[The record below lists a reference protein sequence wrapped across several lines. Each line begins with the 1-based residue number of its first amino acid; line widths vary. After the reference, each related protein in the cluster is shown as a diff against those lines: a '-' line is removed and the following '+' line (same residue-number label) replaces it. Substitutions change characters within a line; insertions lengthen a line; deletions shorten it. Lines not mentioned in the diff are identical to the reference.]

1 MNRPPPVVPSWYMA
15 APSRA
20 LRRGRILRFQLG
32 EHPLVLFRGR
42 DDRAVHAL
50 PAHCRHQGVDLA
62 HGAVVGDCLRCPLHH
77 WDYRDA
83 CERIPGA
90 ASVPERFRRV
100 QFRAVERYGMI
111 FVHAGEQPSMPLPAF
126 TVEDDQLAFLSG
138 TTVQLDCPW
147 YVPLAN
153 AFDMTHLRTVHH
165 RQLLTEPELTFP
177 HPLTFVVRYAT
188 AVTGTSWHDRAMRML
203 SGNRIEV
210 RITCAG
216 SLLSVESAAGKVRS
230 YLMVSLRPTRSGGVS
245 LLPLYAVPRRRGGLH
260 HVHVRAARALF
271 NAFLRRD
278 VSPLSGIRF
287 PEPYADPHDAT
298 IDAAYRHLCRL
309 PAYQSEE

>member
-1 MNRPPPVVPSWYMA
+1 VVPAWYMA

-20 LRRGRILRFQLG
+20 LKPGRTLRFQLG
-32 EHPLVLFRGR
+32 DLPLVLFRGR
-42 DDRAVHAL
+42 NDHVVHAL

-77 WDYRDA
+77 WEYRDA
-83 CERIPGA
+83 CVRIANA
-90 ASVPERFRRV
+90 ARVPAAF
-100 QFRAVERYGMI
+100 QRAHYKVMERYGMI
-111 FVHAGEQPSMPLPAF
+111 FVHPGVEPTELPTF
-126 TVEDDQLAFLSG
+126 TPPDEELAFLSG
-138 TTVQLDCPW
+138 AQVDLDCPW

-165 RQLLTEPELTFP
+165 RELLTAPEMTFP
-177 HPLTFVVRYAT
+177 RPMTFVVRYAT
-188 AVTGTSWHDRAMRML
+188 SVIGSSWHDRAMRAL
-203 SGNRIEV
+203 SSNHIEV
-210 RITCAG
+210 MITCTA
-216 SLLSVESAAGKVRS
+216 SMLLVESSAGRTRS
-230 YLMVSLRPTRSGGVS
+230 YLMVSLRPRPNGGVS
-245 LLPLYAVPRRRGGLH
+245 ILPLYAVPKRRSGLH
-260 HVHVRAARALF
+260 HAHVRAARALF

-287 PEPYADPHDAT
+287 PEPYVDPHDAT

>member
-1 MNRPPPVVPSWYMA
+1 MA

-20 LRRGRILRFQLG
+20 LRRGRVMRFQLG
-32 EHPLVLFRGR
+32 EYPLVLFRGR
-42 DDRAVHAL
+42 DDRVVHAL

-77 WDYRDA
+77 WEYRDA

-90 ASVPERFRRV
+90 ARVPEQFRRPR
-100 QFRAVERYGMI
+100 FRAVERYGMI
-111 FVHAGEQPSMPLPAF
+111 FVHAGEEPSLPLPSF
-126 TVEDDQLAFLSG
+126 TVEDERLAFLSG
-138 TTVQLDCPW
+138 TAVQLDCPW

-165 RQLLTEPELTFP
+165 RRLLTEPEVTTP
-177 HPLTFVVRYAT
+177 DPLTFIVRYAT
-188 AVTGTSWHDRAMRML
+188 SVTGTSWHDRAMRAV
-203 SGNRIEV
+203 SGDRIEV
-210 RITCAG
+210 MITCTA
-216 SLLSVESAAGKVRS
+216 SLLLVESVAGRVRS
-230 YLMVSLRPTRSGGVS
+230 YLMVSLRPTRGGGVS
-245 LLPLYAVPRRRGGLH
+245 LLPLYAVPRRRSGLH
-260 HVHVRAARALF
+260 HLHVRAARALF

-287 PEPYADPHDAT
+287 PEPYADPHDPT
-298 IDAAYRHLCRL
+298 IDAAWRHFCRL

>member
-1 MNRPPPVVPSWYMA
+1 MSPPQVVPAWYMA

-20 LRRGRILRFQLG
+20 LRRGRVIRFQLG
-32 EHPLVLFRGR
+32 DHPLVLFRGR
-42 DDRAVHAL
+42 GDGVVHAL
-50 PAHCRHQGVDLA
+50 AAHCRHQGVDLA

-77 WDYRDA
+77 WEYRDG

-90 ASVPERFRRV
+90 SSVPAAFRRV
-100 QFRAVERYGMI
+100 RYRTVERYGMI
-111 FVHAGEQPSMPLPAF
+111 FVHAGDEPSMPLPCF
-126 TVEDDQLAFLSG
+126 TVAEERLAFLEG
-138 TTVQLDCPW
+138 REVQLDCPW

-165 RQLLTEPELTFP
+165 RALLTEPEVTTP
-177 HPLTFVVRYAT
+177 HPLTFAVRYAT
-188 AVTGTSWHDRAMRML
+188 SVIGTSWHDRAMRLL

-210 RITCAG
+210 MITCTA
-216 SLLSVESAAGKVRS
+216 SMLMVESAAGRLRS
-230 YLMVSLRPTRSGGVS
+230 YLMVSLRPARGGGVS
-245 LLPLYAVPRRRGGLH
+245 LLPLYAVPRRRNGLH
-260 HVHVRAARALF
+260 HLHVRAARALF

-287 PEPYADPHDAT
+287 PEPYSDPHDTT
-298 IDAAYRHLCRL
+298 IDAAWRHLCRL